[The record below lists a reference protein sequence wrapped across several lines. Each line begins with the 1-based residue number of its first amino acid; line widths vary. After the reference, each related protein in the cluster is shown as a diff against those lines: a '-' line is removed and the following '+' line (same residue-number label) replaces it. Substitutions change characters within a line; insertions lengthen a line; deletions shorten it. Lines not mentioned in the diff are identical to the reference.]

1 VKDTPVIHIE
11 TSPIIGMHFHQRRR
25 WIAWTVNDFGER
37 EYGPRRFTERG
48 ARNALLRVL
57 GHA

>member
-1 VKDTPVIHIE
+1 VIHIE